1 MEKKYRKIFLPFSF
15 LYHGIIHL
23 RNLAFDKKIF
33 RSASFDLPVI
43 CIGNLSVGGTGKSPM
58 VEYLVRL
65 LHKKYKVAT
74 LSRGYKRK
82 TKGFY
87 IADENTI
94 TADIGDEPMQFYRKF
109 RDITVAVD
117 EDRVM
122 GIPKIL
128 NDRPE
133 TEIIILD
140 DAFQHRQVV
149 SGLNILLTACDNLY
163 TKDFLLPA
171 GSLRDEKKS
180 SRRADIIVVT
190 KCNKNLSRQQRQQV
204 IEELNPGHGQKVF
217 FTTIQYGT
225 PYSLFAN
232 ETREL
237 NRNDSVLLVTGI
249 ADPALM
255 EMHVGSEVFSK
266 KTLRFKDHHVYNEY
280 DIKKIKDEFAALNS
294 SQKIMLTTEKDAA
307 RLSSFK
313 IELKDLAV
321 FVLPMAHQ
329 FLFDETNSFEN
340 VVMEYIRSTK
350 FNQR

>member
-1 MEKKYRKIFLPFSF
+1 MDKKYRKIFLPFSF

-23 RNLAFDKKIF
+23 RNLAFDKKVF
-33 RSASFDLPVI
+33 RSARFDLPVI

-87 IADENTI
+87 IANENTT

-109 RDITVAVD
+109 NDIAVAVD

-122 GIPKIL
+122 AIPKIL

-133 TEIIILD
+133 TQVIILD
-140 DAFQHRQVV
+140 DAFQHRQVAA
-149 SGLNILLTACDNLY
+149 GLNILLTECDNLY

-171 GSLRDEKKS
+171 GSLRDEKQS
-180 SRRADIIVVT
+180 SRRADIIIVT
-190 KCNKNLSRQQRQQV
+190 KCKKNLSQQQRQQV
-204 IEELNPGHGQKVF
+204 IEELNPRHSQMIF

-225 PYSLFAN
+225 PYSLFGAEN
-232 ETREL
+232 REL
-237 NRNDSVLLVTGI
+237 NQNDSVLLVTGI
-249 ADPALM
+249 ANPMLM
-255 EMHVGSEVFSK
+255 EAHVGSEVFFK
-266 KTLRFKDHHVYNEY
+266 KTLRFKDHHHYNGN
-280 DIKKIKDEFAALNS
+280 DINKIKDEFSELNS
-294 SQKIMLTTEKDAA
+294 SQKIILTTEKDAT

-313 IELKDLAV
+313 SDLKDLPV

-340 VVMEYIRSTK
+340 VVMKYIEDHK
-350 FNQR
+350 I

>member
-1 MEKKYRKIFLPFSF
+1 MEKKYRKIFWPFSF
-15 LYHGIIHL
+15 LYYGIIHL

-87 IADENTI
+87 IANENT
-94 TADIGDEPMQFYRKF
+94 TTVDIGDEPMQFYRKF
-109 RDITVAVD
+109 HDITVAVD

-140 DAFQHRQVV
+140 DAFQHRQVAA
-149 SGLNILLTACDNLY
+149 GLNILLTECDNLY
-163 TKDFLLPA
+163 TRDFLLPA
-171 GSLRDEKKS
+171 GRLRDEKKS
-180 SRRADIIVVT
+180 SYRADIIVVT
-190 KCNKNLSRQQRQQV
+190 KCNKNLSQQQRQQV
-204 IEELNPGHGQKVF
+204 IEELNPGHSQKVF

-225 PYSLFAN
+225 PYSLFGDEN
-232 ETREL
+232 REL
-237 NRNDSVLLVTGI
+237 HQNDSVLLVTGI

-255 EMHVGSEVFSK
+255 EMHVGSEVFLK
-266 KTLRFKDHHVYNEY
+266 KTLRFKDHHVYNGY
-280 DIKKIKDEFAALNS
+280 DIKKIKDEFSALNS
-294 SQKIMLTTEKDAA
+294 SQKIILTTEKDAT

-313 IELKDLAV
+313 NALKDLPV

-340 VVMEYIRSTK
+340 VVMEYLK
-350 FNQR
+350 EHKN

>member
-1 MEKKYRKIFLPFSF
+1 LF
-15 LYHGIIHL
+15 
-23 RNLAFDKKIF
+23 FDKKIF

-58 VEYLVRL
+58 VEYLVKILYER
-65 LHKKYKVAT
+65 YKVAT
-74 LSRGYKRK
+74 LSRGYTRK

-87 IADENTI
+87 IADENT
-94 TADIGDEPMQFYRKF
+94 TTPDIGDEPMQFYRKF

-140 DAFQHRQVV
+140 DAFQHRQVAA
-149 SGLNILLTACDNLY
+149 GLNILLTACNNLY

-180 SRRADIIVVT
+180 SRRADIIIVT
-190 KCNKNLSRQQRQQV
+190 KCNKNLSLQQRQN
-204 IEELNPGHGQKVF
+204 IMEELNPGNTQKVF
-217 FTTIQYGT
+217 FTTVKYGT
-225 PYSLFAN
+225 PYSLFQD
-232 ETREL
+232 ESREL
-237 NRNDSVLLVTGI
+237 NNDDSVLLITGI
-249 ADPALM
+249 ADPKLI
-255 EMHVGSEVFSK
+255 ETLLDSKVHLK
-266 KTLRFKDHHVYNEY
+266 KTLRFKDHHLYNEN
-280 DIKKIKDEFAALNS
+280 DIKKIKEEFSKLNS
-294 SQKIMLTTEKDAA
+294 SQKIILTTEKDAT

-313 IELKDLAV
+313 NHLKDLPV

-329 FLFDETNSFEN
+329 FLFDEEMSF
-340 VVMEYIRSTK
+340 
-350 FNQR
+350 QREVSRYVEEAKN

>member
-1 MEKKYRKIFLPFSF
+1 MEKKYKKIFLPFSF
-15 LYHGIIHL
+15 LYHGIIRL

-87 IADENTI
+87 IANENT
-94 TADIGDEPMQFYRKF
+94 TSTDIGDEPMQFYRKF
-109 RDITVAVD
+109 HDITVAVD

-140 DAFQHRQVV
+140 DAFQHRQVAA
-149 SGLNILLTACDNLY
+149 GLNILLTACDNLY

-171 GSLRDEKKS
+171 GRLRDEKKS
-180 SRRADIIVVT
+180 SRRADIIIVT
-190 KCNKNLSRQQRQQV
+190 KCNGNLSRPQRQNI
-204 IEELNPGHGQKVF
+204 IEELNPDYNQKIF

-225 PYSLFAN
+225 PYSLFGN
-232 ETREL
+232 ENREL
-237 NRNDSVLLVTGI
+237 NQNDSVLLVTGI

-255 EMHVGSEVFSK
+255 ETHVGSEVFLK
-266 KTLRFKDHHVYNEY
+266 KTLRFKDHYVYNGY
-280 DIKKIKDEFAALNS
+280 DIKKIKDEFSALNS
-294 SQKIMLTTEKDAA
+294 SQKIILTTEKDAT

-313 IELKDLAV
+313 NDLKDLPV

-329 FLFDETNSFEN
+329 VLFDETNSFEN
-340 VVMEYIRSTK
+340 MIKEYIK
-350 FNQR
+350 EHKN